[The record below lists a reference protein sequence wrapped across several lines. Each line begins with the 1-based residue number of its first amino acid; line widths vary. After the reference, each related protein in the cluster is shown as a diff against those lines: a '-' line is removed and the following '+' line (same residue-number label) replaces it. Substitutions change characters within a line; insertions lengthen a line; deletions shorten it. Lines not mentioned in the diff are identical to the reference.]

1 MNPVITK
8 LRRRLRPIPRTP
20 LFQQIQA
27 SECGAASLGILLAH
41 LGRWI
46 GMNELCRACG
56 VSRDGC
62 SAADIQRAAAGYGA
76 EVTGWQRSGEYLK
89 KLEAPAILFW
99 EFNHFLV
106 LEGFKNSRY
115 YINDPANGRYSLDE
129 ATFAERYM
137 GIVLLVRPGSDFTP
151 SERPANLRSRL
162 LPWLGEHRI
171 QIGVAFVLGL
181 LMAAPMLALPELLR
195 YFTDAAIGS
204 SPPSVT
210 LVVGGT
216 VGIATVMF
224 GLLWL
229 QQRVLLAVSV
239 RIALVQSERFLS
251 ALLRLPME
259 YFAQRFSGELAS
271 RARLLDRIAN
281 TATTRLARL
290 AIELTMSLIFLV
302 WIALQDSVLA
312 VTAAVV
318 AILNVF
324 VVRLVYDRCRH
335 ENYRLRRS
343 QSMLSGIAAT
353 ALKNLDTLRAS
364 GTEGDFFTRL
374 SGYQALELRYRL
386 RSAELGAFTN
396 ALPPFFLMV
405 GGAVVLGVGGMRVI
419 SGDMSIGDVV
429 ATYFVIGSFLLPI
442 GKYVESTGLIQMLEA
457 DLQRVQDIQD
467 ADPGPGADTLE
478 TDGANRL
485 FSIGRRVR
493 LAGRLELRDVTFGY
507 RLHHDPII
515 EGFNLTLEPGQR
527 VALVGPSGSGKSTIA
542 SLIAGIYRPWTGQV
556 LFDGHERDEIPRE
569 VAIDSV
575 AYVSQRVNL
584 FSGTVRENL
593 TMWNPTVPDAL
604 VVDAAHDAQIHDEIA
619 QRPLGYDTTIEE
631 GGQNF
636 SGGQR
641 QRLEIARALV
651 PRPSLTILDEATSD
665 LDAAVE
671 SRIDDSLRRRGC
683 ACLIVA
689 HRLSTIRDS
698 DEILVLDQGRTVQR
712 GQHEELMLDK
722 AGIYHDLVTSQ

>member
-1 MNPVITK
+1 MNPFTD
-8 LRRRLRPIPRTP
+8 LWHRLRPIPRTP

-41 LGRWI
+41 LGRWV
-46 GMNELCRACG
+46 GMNELCKACG

-62 SAADIQRAAAGYGA
+62 SAADIQRAGAGYDL
-76 EVTGWQRSGEYLK
+76 EVTGWQRSADYLK
-89 KLEAPAILFW
+89 RLDAPAILFW

-106 LEGFKNSRY
+106 LEGFKNKRY
-115 YINDPANGRYSLDE
+115 YINDPANGHYSLDE
-129 ATFAERYM
+129 QTFRERYM
-137 GIVLLVRPGSDFTP
+137 GIVLLARAGPDFTS
-151 SERPANLRSRL
+151 SERPLTIRSRL
-162 LPWLGEHRI
+162 LPWVREHRT
-171 QIGVAFVLGL
+171 QMGVAFVLGL
-181 LMAAPMLALPELLR
+181 LLAVPTLALPELLR
-195 YFTDAAIGS
+195 YFTDAAIGPE
-204 SPPSVT
+204 PPSAT

-216 VGIATVMF
+216 LGIATAMF

-290 AIELTMSLIFLV
+290 AIELTMSLIYLV
-302 WIALQDSVLA
+302 WIALQDWVLA
-312 VTAAVV
+312 GTAVAV
-318 AILNVF
+318 ALMNVV
-324 VVRLVYDRCRH
+324 VVRFLYHRSKH

-343 QSMLSGIAAT
+343 QGMLSGIGAT
-353 ALKNLDTLRAS
+353 ALRNLDALRAS

-374 SGYQALELRYRL
+374 SGYQALELRYRQ
-386 RSAELGAFTN
+386 RSAELGAFAN

-405 GGAVVLGVGGMRVI
+405 GGAVVLGIGGMRVI

-442 GKYVESTGLIQMLEA
+442 GKYAESTGLIQILEA
-457 DLQRVQDIQD
+457 DLQRVQDVLD
-467 ADPGPGADTLE
+467 ADPGSGTDSVE
-478 TDGANRL
+478 TRGANRL
-485 FSIGRRVR
+485 VSIGRRVR

-556 LFDGHERDEIPRE
+556 LFDGHERDKIPRE

-575 AYVSQRVNL
+575 AYVNQRVNL

-604 VVDAAHDAQIHDEIA
+604 VVDAAQDAHIHDEIA

-651 PRPSLTILDEATSD
+651 PRPSLIILDEATSD
-665 LDAAVE
+665 LDASVE

-698 DEILVLDQGRTVQR
+698 DEILVLDRGRTVQR
-712 GQHEELMLDK
+712 GHHEELMLDK
-722 AGIYHDLVTSQ
+722 AGLYHDLVTSQ